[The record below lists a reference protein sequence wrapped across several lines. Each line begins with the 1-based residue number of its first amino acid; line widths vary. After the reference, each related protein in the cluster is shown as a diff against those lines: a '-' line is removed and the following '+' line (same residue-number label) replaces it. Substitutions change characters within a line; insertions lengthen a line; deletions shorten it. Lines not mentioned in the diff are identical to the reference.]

1 MRVPNWARRMIGG
14 CFALVA
20 LLFTACG
27 RTIIRQDTLNP
38 AGRSAH
44 REAGLFW
51 FVFWIAVVVFVL
63 VEGLLVVA
71 IVRFRHRP
79 GRGVPKQV
87 HGNKRLEVTWTIVPA
102 LLLLGVAVPTVGTIF
117 SLSRQPAG
125 ALHITVTGHQWWWEV
140 AYPGTKVVTANEIHI
155 PTGRPV
161 YVRLESKDVI
171 HSFWIPRLAGKQDLE
186 PGDVRYLNI
195 QTDRPGVYQGQC
207 AEYCGI
213 SHANMRMRVFADPP
227 ARFRAWLAE
236 QAGPP
241 RTPSS
246 SLVTQ
251 GQQLFDKGTSG
262 GVQCTA
268 CHSTQPGVGGTIGPN
283 LAHFGSRT
291 TFAGSIFLRNEINLR
306 HWLENPQGSKPGND
320 MDIGPGGK
328 PGRSALT
335 DQEIDAL
342 IAYLESLK

>member
-1 MRVPNWARRMIGG
+1 MTVPKTTRRVIGG
-14 CFALVA
+14 CFALVV
-20 LLFTACG
+20 LLLSACS
-27 RTIIRQDTLNP
+27 RTNIPQDPLNP

-51 FVFWIAVVVFVL
+51 GVFWIAVVVFVL
-63 VEGLLVVA
+63 VEGLLVFVL
-71 IVRFRHRP
+71 VRFRHRA

-87 HGNKRLEVTWTIVPA
+87 HGNKRLEIGWTVAPA
-102 LLLLGVAVPTVGTIF
+102 LLLLFVAVPTVGTIF
-117 SLSRQPAG
+117 SLSRKPVG
-125 ALHITVTGHQWWWEV
+125 ALEITVTGHQWWWEV

-186 PGDVRYLNI
+186 PGDIRYLNI
-195 QTDRPGVYQGQC
+195 QTNRPGVYLGQC

-236 QAGPP
+236 QAAAS
-241 RTPSS
+241 RQPSS
-246 SLVTQ
+246 SLVAQ
-251 GQQLFDKGTSG
+251 GQQLFEKGTSG

-268 CHSTQPGVGGTIGPN
+268 CHTTQPGVGGTVGPN

-291 TFAGSIFLRNEINLR
+291 TFAGSIFISNELNLR

-320 MDIGPGGK
+320 MTIGPGGE

-335 DQEIDAL
+335 DQEIRAL